1 MVNKNK
7 VKMLSAILLLALAA
21 NAASAKDHHNY
32 MLSDDFINEINSE
45 ATTWRAGRNFH
56 PQTSTN
62 YIKVCIDVI
71 LFISVNWQLI
81 SPFPRADLAGSPANA
96 REVHAAAERATPVG
110 RG

>member
-1 MVNKNK
+1 MK
-7 VKMLSAILLLALAA
+7 KMLTVLILLLTLAA
-21 NAASAKDHHNY
+21 AYSASAEDRHNY

-62 YIKVCIDVI
+62 YIKVCIA
-71 LFISVNWQLI
+71 FISFILVKLQPI

-96 REVHAAAERATPVG
+96 
-110 RG
+110 

>member
-1 MVNKNK
+1 MVDKNK
-7 VKMLSAILLLALAA
+7 EKMGKMLRIIILLLTLVAA

-32 MLSDDFINEINSE
+32 MLSDDFIKEINSE

-62 YIKVCIDVI
+62 YIKVCIA
-71 LFISVNWQLI
+71 FISPSSVNWELI

-96 REVHAAAERATPVG
+96 
-110 RG
+110 

>member
-1 MVNKNK
+1 
-7 VKMLSAILLLALAA
+7 MLFTLAA

-32 MLSDDFINEINSE
+32 ILSDDFINEINSE

-62 YIKVCIDVI
+62 YIKVCIYLIYFSLVKM
-71 LFISVNWQLI
+71 QLI

-96 REVHAAAERATPVG
+96 
-110 RG
+110 